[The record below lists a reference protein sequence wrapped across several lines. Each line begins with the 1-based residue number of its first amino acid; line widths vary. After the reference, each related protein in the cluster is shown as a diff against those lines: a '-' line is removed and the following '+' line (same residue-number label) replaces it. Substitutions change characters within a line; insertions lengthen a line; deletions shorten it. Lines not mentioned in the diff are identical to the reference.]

1 LTIFSEIKI
10 DGKLYLAVR
19 FLIELNMPLDK
30 ETVRKLKAGDEVRIN
45 GVIYAA
51 RDAAHKRMIELLRDG
66 KPLPFDIRNQVIYY
80 VGPCPAKPG
89 EVIGSAGPTTSYRM
103 DAYAPKLIELGLS
116 GMVGKGMRND
126 EVISAMVKHGAVYFG
141 ALGGAGALIA
151 RSIISEEIIAFPDL
165 GTEALRKLQV
175 KDFPAIVV
183 IDSYGEN
190 LYVSGRQKYI
200 NKKMADS

>member
-126 EVISAMVKHGAVYFG
+126 DVISAMVKHGAVYFG

>member
-200 NKKMADS
+200 NKKMSDS